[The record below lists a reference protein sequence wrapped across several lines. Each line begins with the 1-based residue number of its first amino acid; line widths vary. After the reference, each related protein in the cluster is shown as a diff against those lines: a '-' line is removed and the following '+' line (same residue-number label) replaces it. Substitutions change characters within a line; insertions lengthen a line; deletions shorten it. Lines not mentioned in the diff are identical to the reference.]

1 MPFLSTS
8 RTHEPSHTPPLA
20 SQPIIFPL
28 LPTSALYTLYTL
40 VVASLT
46 ILIAVEGLPNYQT
59 DLTCQLLVQILHL
72 IALTQIQHFRACPN
86 DLPDNVGLPLRAT
99 LSLLMGPVLK
109 LLHTHSFHHHLEQ
122 LPSEILY
129 PAFRQ
134 VYITLS
140 DGSWPRCPSLSGDPM

>member
-8 RTHEPSHTPPLA
+8 RTHEPSFTPPLA
-20 SQPIIFPL
+20 SRPIRFPL

-40 VVASLT
+40 VVASPT

-72 IALTQIQHFRACPN
+72 VALAQIQHFRACPN

-99 LSLLMGPVLK
+99 LSLLVGPILE
-109 LLHTHSFHHHLEQ
+109 LLHTHSFHRHLEE
-122 LPSEILY
+122 LPSKTLY
-129 PAFRQ
+129 PAF
-134 VYITLS
+134 
-140 DGSWPRCPSLSGDPM
+140 